1 MAQITIGSRI
11 AKSPF
16 YAATVAAGATSYTIY
31 NRMYMPTSYGDPLG
45 EYQRLTTGVSMWDVG
60 AERQVEIVGPD
71 ARALADHLSARDLS
85 TLRPGRARYTPLCN
99 HTGALINDPIAL
111 CLRDDRWWLSI
122 ADSDVLLHCQ
132 AVAGSKGFD
141 VDVFEPDVSPL
152 AIQGPMAIDVCRD
165 LLGAETVDQL
175 GFFHHREVDLD
186 GIPMVIC
193 RSGWSRQ
200 GGFEL
205 FLTDGSR
212 GQELW
217 DRVAAIGEPYG
228 IAPGTP
234 HHMERVES
242 GLLSY
247 RSDTD
252 DDTDPIEA
260 GLGQWCDLERE
271 FVGRDALVARHDNA
285 DGSADRRRRLV
296 NVFVD
301 RGEAGDDP
309 LWTADQPYPA
319 SVEGQAAGELRV
331 AVWSPKL
338 DRHVGL
344 ALVPVEHADPGTRF
358 DVDAPGTVA
367 SMTVTDVPFGV
378 SL

>member
-1 MAQITIGSRI
+1 MAEITIGSRI

-16 YAATVAAGATSYTIY
+16 YAATVAAGATGYTIY
-31 NRMYMPTSYGDPLG
+31 NRMYMPTSFGDPLG
-45 EYQRLTTGVSMWDVG
+45 EYDRLKTGVSMWDVG

-71 ARALADHLSARDLS
+71 ARAFTDRLSARDLS
-85 TLRPGRARYTPLCN
+85 TLKPGRARYTPICN
-99 HTGALINDPIAL
+99 HAGVLINDPIAL
-111 CLRDDRWWLSI
+111 CLSDDRWWLSI

-132 AVAGSKGFD
+132 AVAGSEGFD

-152 AIQGPMAIDVCRD
+152 AIQGPKAVDVCRD
-165 LLGAETVDQL
+165 LFGADLIDGL
-175 GFFHHREVDLD
+175 GFFHHRPVELD

-212 GQELW
+212 GQDLW
-217 DRVAAIGEPYG
+217 DRVAAAGAPYG

-234 HHMERVES
+234 HHMERIEN

-247 RSDTD
+247 RADTD

-260 GLGQWCDLERE
+260 GLGQWCDLERD
-271 FVGRDALVARHDNA
+271 FVGRDALVARHDDA
-285 DGSADRRRRLV
+285 GARRRLV
-296 NVFVD
+296 NVVVD
-301 RGEAGDDP
+301 RGDLGDDP
-309 LWTADQPYPA
+309 LWTADQPHAA
-319 SVEGQAAGELRV
+319 SVGGAAAGELRV

-338 DRHVGL
+338 ACHVGL
-344 ALVPVEHADPGTRF
+344 ALVPVEHAEPGTRL
-358 DVDAPGTVA
+358 DVDGLGDLV